1 MDAQSLTPLQTAQAA
16 ISETGFVLLAL
27 SECEQIPTE
36 YNSFAQGFTGIA
48 SYASYQKGRSHKYL
62 TRVEGHGIFTS
73 RYETDE
79 EMNVR
84 LQARRARW
92 VAEGKIAA

>member
-1 MDAQSLTPLQTAQAA
+1 MNAQSLTPLQVAQAA
-16 ISETGFVLLAL
+16 ISETGFVLIAL
-27 SECEQIPTE
+27 TDFEQMPAE
-36 YNSFAQGFTGIA
+36 YNSFSQGYSGIA

-62 TRVEGHGIFTS
+62 TLVEGFGIYTS
-73 RYETDE
+73 RFETDE
-79 EMNVR
+79 ELNVR